1 MTTFHRRM
9 LSSAGVTVTP
19 YVWEEIWGNKRQRA
33 GDLGETRSGER
44 VATHLDGVLVQIG
57 QFLYA

>member
-1 MTTFHRRM
+1 VEI
-9 LSSAGVTVTP
+9 SASERVTV
-19 YVWEEIWGNKRQRA
+19 
-33 GDLGETRSGER
+33 GETWSGER